1 MPRGKPESKREF
13 SKYKALNPN
22 KSIETSETPRND
34 KKGTTIEYRKST
46 RI

>member
-13 SKYKALNPN
+13 SKRQGTESKQVN
-22 KSIETSETPRND
+22 RNLRD
-34 KKGTTIEYRKST
+34 PKKRQKGTTIEYRKST